1 MSHDFFAN
9 AYQQGYRSTV
19 RFLLCKGALPDE
31 AEEMAQAAW
40 TRGWEAR
47 TQLKSEDRILP
58 WVNSI
63 AYHALC
69 TERRRRSRHGE
80 LKEMADKRPGP
91 ASCLAEIDVTRLMKL
106 CSSLDRSLLLERF
119 CQGSNMEDIAQR
131 HQLSRVATRV
141 RIHRSKVSLR
151 RHTQEKT
158 TALKRQLATV
168 RAWQEAA

>member
-1 MSHDFFAN
+1 MSHDFFSK
-9 AYQQGYRSTV
+9 AYQQGYRATV

-31 AEEMAQAAW
+31 AEETAQAAW

-47 TQLKSEDRILP
+47 AQLKSEDRILP

-80 LKEMADKRPGP
+80 LKEMPDKRPGP
-91 ASCLAEIDVTRLMKL
+91 ASCLAEIDVSRLMTL
-106 CSSLDRSLLLERF
+106 CSPLDRSLLLERF
-119 CQGSNMEDIAQR
+119 CHGHNMEDIAQR

-141 RIHRSKVSLR
+141 RIHRSKISLR
-151 RHTQEKT
+151 RHTQEKAA
-158 TALKRQLATV
+158 ALRRQVVAA
-168 RAWQEAA
+168 REWQEAA

>member
-1 MSHDFFAN
+1 MSQEFFAN
-9 AYQQGYRSTV
+9 AYQQGYRATV
-19 RFLLCKGALPDE
+19 RFLLCKGAFPDE

-80 LKEMADKRPGP
+80 LKEMPDKRPGP
-91 ASCLAEIDVTRLMKL
+91 ASCLAEIDVNRLMTL
-106 CSSLDRSLLLERF
+106 CSPLDRSLLLERF
-119 CQGSNMEDIAQR
+119 CAGHNMEDIAR
-131 HQLSRVATRV
+131 KHCLSRVATRV

-151 RHTQEKT
+151 RHTQEKAA
-158 TALKRQLATV
+158 ALRRQMVAA